1 MKNLSEE
8 AESGCE
14 NFQGSQVTHWKW
26 QTQTWG
32 IRARKKH
39 ESGTCKMKKKK
50 KISAPKH
57 TLTLMKFQN
66 PKEIWAS
73 LKISRE
79 HVFSSVKLK
88 TGRQQ
93 DNAFKIPD
101 ENDF

>member
-50 KISAPKH
+50 KKKICTKAYFDIDEISKSQGNLGKPKNFQR
-57 TLTLMKFQN
+57 TCLLISKIENWKIVGQCFQN
-66 PKEIWAS
+66 
-73 LKISRE
+73 SR
-79 HVFSSVKLK
+79 
-88 TGRQQ
+88 
-93 DNAFKIPD
+93 
-101 ENDF
+101 